1 MTTRS
6 TRPFDVLAGAELP
19 TLTVGP
25 IDRQDLVR
33 YAGASGDFNPN
44 HTVESAAQAAG
55 FKSVFAHGMFHAGVM
70 GTFVTDIF
78 GPSNV
83 RRFKVQFRDQVWP
96 DDVLTFTGKVISVDD
111 RNGTVDLEMTC
122 TRQNGSVA
130 LLGWAT
136 FVAASAPAE
145 TAGTASL

>member
-1 MTTRS
+1 MRTQS
-6 TRPFDVLAGAELP
+6 TEPVAVHAGAELR
-19 TLTVGP
+19 TVTVGP

-44 HTVESAAQAAG
+44 HTVEPAAQAAG
-55 FKSVFAHGMFHAGVM
+55 FTTVFAHGMFHAGVM

-78 GPSNV
+78 GPENV

-96 DDVLTFTGKVISVDD
+96 EDVLTFTGKVISMDD
-111 RNGTVDLEMTC
+111 QQGTVDLEMTC

-145 TAGTASL
+145 TTGTSSL